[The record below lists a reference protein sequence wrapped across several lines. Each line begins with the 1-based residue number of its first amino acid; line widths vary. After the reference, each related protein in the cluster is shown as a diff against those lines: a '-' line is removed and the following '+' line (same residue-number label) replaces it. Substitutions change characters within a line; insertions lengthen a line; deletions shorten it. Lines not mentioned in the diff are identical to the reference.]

1 MSRSRRKHPF
11 CSITCSGFRRG
22 EKRDKQIANGR
33 MRVAERAWLA
43 GERERPDPVI
53 REVVNVYCFSKD
65 GKHRFDP
72 QRYPELSRK

>member
-1 MSRSRRKHPF
+1 
-11 CSITCSGFRRG
+11 
-22 EKRDKQIANGR
+22 